1 MVVVYVNNHLFNNK
15 MKINEKKKKKM
26 FYEMKN
32 AFAKYFYSDLFKRKK
47 NFNFSIILVIYML
60 LFMKRPRR

>member
-15 MKINEKKKKKM
+15 MKINEKKKKM